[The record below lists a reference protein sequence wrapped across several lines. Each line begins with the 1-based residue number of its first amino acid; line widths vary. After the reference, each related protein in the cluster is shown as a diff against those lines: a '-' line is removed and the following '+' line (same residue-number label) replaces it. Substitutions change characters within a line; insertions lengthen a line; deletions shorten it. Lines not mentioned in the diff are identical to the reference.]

1 MLPELEFG
9 IGDWVTIESKVL
21 KTDLWK
27 TGHVW
32 TDRMSG
38 LVIEIEAL
46 AKTEHNTIRATGY
59 IVTVLLDGGLG
70 LYEFG
75 TSYWK
80 IWKNDKGEKDEEIK
94 DR

>member
-21 KTDLWK
+21 KTDPWK
-27 TGHVW
+27 SGHVW

-38 LVIEIEAL
+38 LVIEIDAL

-59 IVTVLLDGGLG
+59 ISLQTLSLLSVYILRQRT
-70 LYEFG
+70 L
-75 TSYWK
+75 
-80 IWKNDKGEKDEEIK
+80 
-94 DR
+94 R

>member
-21 KTDLWK
+21 KTDPWK
-27 TGHVW
+27 SGHVW
-32 TDRMSG
+32 TDRMTG

-46 AKTEHNTIRATGY
+46 AETEHNTIRATGY
-59 IVTVLLDGGLG
+59 IVSILLDGGLG

-80 IWKNDKGEKDEEIK
+80 IWKNDKGEEDEEAES
-94 DR
+94 R